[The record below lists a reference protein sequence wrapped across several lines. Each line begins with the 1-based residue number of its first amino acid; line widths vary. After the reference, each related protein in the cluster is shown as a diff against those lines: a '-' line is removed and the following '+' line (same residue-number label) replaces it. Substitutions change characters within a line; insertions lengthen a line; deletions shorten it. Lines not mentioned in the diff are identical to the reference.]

1 MNNYPKNVAIIMDG
15 NRRWSEKNKKDLNV
29 TYNIGAR
36 NLKNIIQKSSSLN
49 IEQLTA
55 FAFSTENWN
64 REKYEIDIIFRLLE
78 KFIKSEMAEM
88 NKNNIK
94 FKLIGDKV
102 PFKDSL
108 VKIINRAENLTANN
122 TGLSFN
128 LAFNYGGEMDIVNS
142 FTKIFEKLLISKT
155 QIPIKNLDIIKE
167 NLLSSS
173 VNDIDLL
180 IRTGGEQRISNFML
194 LQLSYSEF
202 FFSDINWPDF
212 NSSHFEKALKSFS
225 KRKRRFGSSKNH
237 KSGHRK
243 ITSL

>member
-1 MNNYPKNVAIIMDG
+1 MIKYPKRVAIIMDG
-15 NRRWSEKNKKDLNV
+15 NRRWSEKNKKDLNE
-29 TYNIGAR
+29 TYNISAR

-64 REKYEIDIIFRLLE
+64 REKYEVDIIFRLLE

-94 FKLIGDKV
+94 FKLIGDKG

-108 VKIINRAENLTANN
+108 VKIINRAEMLTANN

-128 LAFNYGGEMDIVNS
+128 LAFNYGGEMDIVRS
-142 FTKIFEKLLISKT
+142 FAKIFERFLTSKT
-155 QIPIKNLDIIKE
+155 QIPITNLEIIKE

-173 VNDIDLL
+173 VDDIDLL

-194 LQLSYSEF
+194 LQLSYSEL
-202 FFSDINWPDF
+202 FFSDLNWPDF
-212 NSSHFEKALKSFS
+212 SFSHFEQALKNFS
-225 KRKRRFGSSKNH
+225 YRNRRFGSSKKQNNNN
-237 KSGHRK
+237 KK
-243 ITSL
+243 IKFY

>member
-180 IRTGGEQRISNFML
+180 IRTGGEKRLSNFML
-194 LQLSYSEF
+194 WHLAYTELIFLNQM
-202 FFSDINWPDF
+202 WPDF
-212 NSSHFEKALKSFS
+212 NFNLLDSSINEFISR
-225 KRKRRFGSSKNH
+225 KRKFG
-237 KSGHRK
+237 GM
-243 ITSL
+243 

>member
-1 MNNYPKNVAIIMDG
+1 MNYYPKNIAIIMDG

-212 NSSHFEKALKSFS
+212 SFSHFEQALKSFS
-225 KRKRRFGSSKNH
+225 NRKRRFGSSKNQ
-237 KSGHRK
+237 KSSHRK

>member
-1 MNNYPKNVAIIMDG
+1 MVTEG
-15 NRRWSEKNKKDLNV
+15 GLKKTKKTFNV

-78 KFIKSEMAEM
+78 NSIKSEMAEM

-122 TGLSFN
+122 TGL
-128 LAFNYGGEMDIVNS
+128 
-142 FTKIFEKLLISKT
+142 
-155 QIPIKNLDIIKE
+155 
-167 NLLSSS
+167 
-173 VNDIDLL
+173 
-180 IRTGGEQRISNFML
+180 
-194 LQLSYSEF
+194 F
-202 FFSDINWPDF
+202 F
-212 NSSHFEKALKSFS
+212 
-225 KRKRRFGSSKNH
+225 
-237 KSGHRK
+237 
-243 ITSL
+243 

>member
-1 MNNYPKNVAIIMDG
+1 MIKYPKRVAIIMDG

-142 FTKIFEKLLISKT
+142 FTKIFEKLLTSKT
-155 QIPIKNLDIIKE
+155 QIPITNIEIIKE
-167 NLLSSS
+167 NILSSS

-212 NSSHFEKALKSFS
+212 SFSHFEQALKNFS
-225 KRKRRFGSSKNH
+225 YRNRRVGSSKKQNNNN
-237 KSGHRK
+237 KK
-243 ITSL
+243 IKFY

>member
-194 LQLSYSEF
+194 LQLSYSEL

-212 NSSHFEKALKSFS
+212 SFSHFEQAIKSFS
-225 KRKRRFGSSKNH
+225 NRKRRFGSSKSH

-243 ITSL
+243 ITSY